1 MPYIPIEQ
9 FRPGDD
15 VPPLKC
21 LCEVRVRKRLVAEFG
36 PFESVFQ
43 ATLAMAQSPLLTQL
57 PRATY
62 AAVRA
67 EDREL
72 ICKLDARG
80 LLALREL
87 ERERHSLH

>member
-1 MPYIPIEQ
+1 MPSISIEQ
-9 FRPGDD
+9 PLACDD
-15 VPPLKC
+15 RPPLKC
-21 LCEVRVRKRLVAEFG
+21 VCEVRVRKRLVAEFG

-57 PRATY
+57 PHATY

-87 ERERHSLH
+87 ERERQSLH